1 MVIKKKKMNLVLF
14 GASSAIGS
22 FLTKKYYDLG
32 YNLFLIIRNKEH
44 LNKYKRK
51 FTNNKN
57 QKVVIKY
64 FNFKNEK
71 NLKKFVMINKEGF
84 KNSDFLINCYGEQGE
99 IKNFFDIN
107 LKKFKQTIDI
117 NFFFNIYLI
126 KFIFPI
132 IRTKKNY
139 LIIFFSGGGALSLRK
154 NFSSYSIS
162 KIALIK
168 FTEIISEE
176 FNNKNIRVNIL
187 SPGIVHSKM
196 TKKILSKSKFVSKQ
210 ELLKIK
216 KFSKHSD
223 ETLKKI
229 FLTINFLKDG
239 KGKKI
244 SGKIISSMWDDILS
258 WNKIKINRISKNDNF
273 TLRRKI

>member
-1 MVIKKKKMNLVLF
+1 MVIEKKKMNLVLF

>member
-51 FTNNKN
+51 YTNNKN

-71 NLKKFVMINKEGF
+71 NLKKFVMMNKEGF
-84 KNSDFLINCYGEQGE
+84 KNSDFLVNCYGEQGE

-107 LKKFKQTIDI
+107 LKKFKKTIDI

-126 KFIFPI
+126 KFIFPF

-187 SPGIVHSKM
+187 SPGIVLSKM

-223 ETLKKI
+223 KTLKKI

-244 SGKIISSMWDDILS
+244 SGKIISSMWDDVPS

>member
-51 FTNNKN
+51 YTNNKN

-71 NLKKFVMINKEGF
+71 NLKKFVMMNKEGF
-84 KNSDFLINCYGEQGE
+84 KNSDFLVNCYGEQGE

-107 LKKFKQTIDI
+107 LKKFKKTIDI

-126 KFIFPI
+126 KFIFPF

-139 LIIFFSGGGALSLRK
+139 LIIFLVEVEP
-154 NFSSYSIS
+154 YHC
-162 KIALIK
+162 
-168 FTEIISEE
+168 E
-176 FNNKNIRVNIL
+176 
-187 SPGIVHSKM
+187 
-196 TKKILSKSKFVSKQ
+196 KILVVIQ
-210 ELLKIK
+210 
-216 KFSKHSD
+216 
-223 ETLKKI
+223 
-229 FLTINFLKDG
+229 FLK
-239 KGKKI
+239 
-244 SGKIISSMWDDILS
+244 
-258 WNKIKINRISKNDNF
+258 
-273 TLRRKI
+273 

>member
-107 LKKFKQTIDI
+107 LKKFKQTIDV

-132 IRTKKNY
+132 IKTKKNY